1 MTHNKIENN
10 VLERVTPSS
19 EYRKKTDSAIH
30 KLKEKIQ
37 SEITKRKLPVSIELV
52 GSTAKDTYLKNNM
65 DIDLFL
71 VFPAT
76 FPKEEIARHA
86 LEIGRTLLEKT
97 EESYAEHPYIRG
109 YFNDYKTEIV
119 PCYKIENASQKLSAV
134 DRTPLHTSYVK
145 KHLKESQKQ
154 EVRLL
159 KQFLR
164 GIGCYGAEAEVEG
177 FSGYLCEILIIKYGS
192 FRNLTEETQNWK
204 RRERLALTDG
214 KHPSFDT
221 PLTFIDPVDIN
232 RNVASAL
239 VEDRFNLF
247 VKACQEYVKNPC
259 ITFFF
264 PNDVKPWSL
273 KKIKSEIQ
281 KQGCLYIGVK
291 LAKPGLIAENLY
303 PQVRKAAKS
312 IWDACKRYNFTIYD
326 STFHIDEE
334 ESKIYIIVKA
344 KSESLSKT
352 VVHAG
357 PPVELKSNAKEFL
370 SKWSDNPKV
379 VKKPYEKNGRLYVE
393 IKRDYREIKDFLK
406 DQIKHLSMGKH
417 LDKIVNK
424 KYKIVELDDMLK
436 ENLKTFW
443 TEYLDQKMSWER

>member
-1 MTHNKIENN
+1 MAHHEIENN
-10 VLERVTPSS
+10 ILGRVTPSS
-19 EYRKKTDSAIH
+19 EYREKTDSTIH

-52 GSTAKDTYLKNNM
+52 GSTAKDTYLKDNM

-71 VFPAT
+71 VFPTT

-86 LEIGRTLLEKT
+86 LEIGRTLLEK
-97 EESYAEHPYIRG
+97 RG

-145 KHLKESQKQ
+145 KHLKEPQKQ

-159 KQFLR
+159 KQFLK

-177 FSGYLCEILIIKYGS
+177 FSGYLCEILILKYGS
-192 FRNLTEETQNWK
+192 FRNLTEKAQNWK
-204 RRERLALTDG
+204 KRKRLALTDG

-221 PLTFIDPVDIN
+221 PL
-232 RNVASAL
+232 
-239 VEDRFNLF
+239 F
-247 VKACQEYVKNPC
+247 VKACQEYVKNPR

-291 LAKPGLIAENLY
+291 LAKPDLIAENLY

-312 IWDACKRYNFTIYD
+312 IWDAYKRYNFTIYD

-334 ESKIYIIVKA
+334 GSKIYIIVKA
-344 KSESLSKT
+344 KSELLSKT
-352 VVHAG
+352 VVHMG
-357 PPVELKSNAKEFL
+357 PPVELESNAEEFL
-370 SKWSDNPKV
+370 SKWSDNSKV
-379 VKKPYEKNGRLYVE
+379 IKKPYEKNGRWYVE

-406 DQIKHLSMGKH
+406 DQIKHLSMGRH
-417 LDKIVNK
+417 LDDIINK
-424 KYKIVELDDMLK
+424 NYEIVELDSLLK
-436 ENLKTFW
+436 DNLLVFW
-443 TEYLDQKMSWER
+443 TAYLDGEMPWER

>member
-1 MTHNKIENN
+1 
-10 VLERVTPSS
+10 L
-19 EYRKKTDSAIH
+19 
-30 KLKEKIQ
+30 
-37 SEITKRKLPVSIELV
+37 
-52 GSTAKDTYLKNNM
+52 
-65 DIDLFL
+65 
-71 VFPAT
+71 
-76 FPKEEIARHA
+76 
-86 LEIGRTLLEKT
+86 
-97 EESYAEHPYIRG
+97 
-109 YFNDYKTEIV
+109 
-119 PCYKIENASQKLSAV
+119 
-134 DRTPLHTSYVK
+134 
-145 KHLKESQKQ
+145 QKQ

-159 KQFLR
+159 KQFLK

-177 FSGYLCEILIIKYGS
+177 FSGYLCEILILKYGS
-192 FRNLTEETQNWK
+192 FRNLTEEAQNWK

-247 VKACQEYVKNPC
+247 VKACQEYVKNPR

-281 KQGCLYIGVK
+281 KQGCLYTGVR
-291 LAKPGLIAENLY
+291 LAKPDLIAENLY

-334 ESKIYIIVKA
+334 GGEIYIIVKA

-352 VVHAG
+352 VVHMG

-370 SKWSDNPKV
+370 SKWSDNSKV
-379 VKKPYEKNGRLYVE
+379 IKKPYEKNGRWYVE
-393 IKRDYREIKDFLK
+393 IKRDYREINGFLK
-406 DQIKHLSMGKH
+406 DQLKHLSMGKD
-417 LDKIVNK
+417 LDDIIK
-424 KYKIVELDDMLK
+424 KNYEIVELKDFLN
-436 ENLKTFW
+436 ENMKAFW
-443 TEYLDQKMSWER
+443 TIYLDGEMPWGR

>member
-1 MTHNKIENN
+1 MKHIELENN

-19 EYRKKTDSAIH
+19 EYRKKTDSAIY
-30 KLKEKIQ
+30 KLKENIQ
-37 SEITKRKLPVSIELV
+37 SEIIKRKLPVFIELV
-52 GSTAKDTYLKNNM
+52 GSNAKDTYLKDKM

-71 VFPAT
+71 VFPTT

-134 DRTPLHTSYVK
+134 DRTPLHTAYVM

-159 KQFLR
+159 KQFLK

-177 FSGYLCEILIIKYGS
+177 FSGYLCEILIIKYES
-192 FRNLTEETQNWK
+192 FRNLTEEAQNWK

-239 VEDRFNLF
+239 VENRFNLF
-247 VKACQEYVKNPC
+247 VKACKEYVKNPC

-264 PNDVKPWSL
+264 PNVTKPWSL

-291 LAKPGLIAENLY
+291 LAKPDLITENLY

-312 IWDACKRYNFTIYD
+312 ILDACKRYNFTVYD
-326 STFHIDEE
+326 STFYIDEE
-334 ESKIYIIVKA
+334 KSEIYIIVKA
-344 KSESLSKT
+344 KSELLSKT

-370 SKWSDNPKV
+370 SKWCDNSKV
-379 VKKPYEKNGRLYVE
+379 IKKAYEKNGRLYVE
-393 IKRDYREIKDFLK
+393 IKRDYRKINGFLK
-406 DQIKHLSMGKH
+406 DQIKHLSMGRH
-417 LDKIVNK
+417 LDDIIK
-424 KYKIVELDDMLK
+424 KNYEIVELKDLLN
-436 ENLKTFW
+436 ENMKAFW
-443 TEYLDQKMSWER
+443 TIYLDGKMTWER

>member
-1 MTHNKIENN
+1 MTHHEIENN
-10 VLERVTPSS
+10 VLEHVTPSS
-19 EYRKKTDSAIH
+19 EYRKKTDSTIY

-37 SEITKRKLPVSIELV
+37 NEITKRKLPVSIELV
-52 GSTAKDTYLKNNM
+52 GSTAKDTYLKDNM

-71 VFPAT
+71 VFPTT

-145 KHLKESQKQ
+145 KHLKESQKR

-159 KQFLR
+159 KQFLK

-192 FRNLTEETQNWK
+192 FRNLTEEAQNWK
-204 RRERLALTDG
+204 RREKLALTDG

-221 PLTFIDPVDIN
+221 PLTFIDPADIN

-239 VEDRFNLF
+239 VENRFNLF
-247 VKACQEYVKNPC
+247 VKACKEYVKNPL

-264 PNDVKPWSL
+264 PNDVKPWSS

-291 LAKPGLIAENLY
+291 LDKPDLIAENLY

-312 IWDACKRYNFTIYD
+312 IWDSCKRYNFTIYD

-334 ESKIYIIVKA
+334 EGKIYIIVKA
-344 KSESLSKT
+344 KSELLSKT
-352 VVHAG
+352 VAHTG

-370 SKWSDNPKV
+370 NKWSDNSKV
-379 VKKPYEKNGRLYVE
+379 IKKPYEKNGRWYVE
-393 IKRDYREIKDFLK
+393 IKRDYREINGFLK
-406 DQIKHLSMGKH
+406 DQVKHLSMGKD
-417 LDKIVNK
+417 LDDIIK
-424 KYKIVELDDMLK
+424 KSYEIVELDGFLK
-436 ENLKTFW
+436 DNLLVFW
-443 TEYLDQKMSWER
+443 TTYLDGKMTWVR

>member
-1 MTHNKIENN
+1 MTHPEIEKN

-19 EYRKKTDSAIH
+19 EYRKKTFSAIY
-30 KLKEKIQ
+30 KLKENIQ
-37 SEITKRKLPVSIELV
+37 NEIKKRKLPVSIELV
-52 GSTAKDTYLKNNM
+52 GSIAKDTYLKNNM

-71 VFPAT
+71 VFPTT

-86 LEIGRTLLEKT
+86 LEIGRSLLEKT

-134 DRTPLHTSYVK
+134 DRTPLHTAYVMR
-145 KHLKESQKQ
+145 HLKEGQKQ

-159 KQFLR
+159 KQFLK

-177 FSGYLCEILIIKYGS
+177 FSGYLCEILIIGYES
-192 FRNLTEETQNWK
+192 FRNLAEEAQNWEK
-204 RRERLALTDG
+204 EERLAQSNG
-214 KHPSFDT
+214 KYQSFDT
-221 PLTFIDPVDIN
+221 PLIFIDPVDIN

-239 VEDRFNLF
+239 VEDKFDLF
-247 VKACQEYVKNPC
+247 VKACKEYVKNPR

-264 PNDVKPWSL
+264 PNDVEPWPL

-291 LAKPGLIAENLY
+291 LAKPDLIDENLY

-312 IWDACKRYNFTIYD
+312 IWDAYKRHDFTIYD
-326 STFHIDEE
+326 STFHIDEKE
-334 ESKIYIIVKA
+334 GEIYIIVKA

-352 VVHAG
+352 VVHMG

-370 SKWSDNPKV
+370 SKWSDNLKV
-379 VKKPYEKNGRLYVE
+379 IKEPYEKNGRLHVE
-393 IKRDYREIKDFLK
+393 IKRDYGEINGFLK
-406 DQIKHLSMGKH
+406 DQVKHLSMGKD
-417 LDKIVNK
+417 LDEIIEKN
-424 KYKIVELDDMLK
+424 YEIVELKDLLN
-436 ENLKTFW
+436 ENMKVFW
-443 TEYLDQKMSWER
+443 TIYLDGKMTWER